1 MYYHIFLLYN
11 LDKQTVILFIK
22 LGKTSVINT
31 TITVKTV
38 TTTSPGE
45 TDTHTSEKPTTE
57 ILGMLLYFMCF
68 LITSNKNKMFFSKK
82 KRLIFFFLN
91 YVSVTSHP
99 FFNFLDTPTAETY
112 RSPSSS
118 GETVTRTTEKQTIEI
133 PGMLLYCMCFNHFK

>member
-82 KRLIFFFLN
+82 KKINIFFKLRISN
-91 YVSVTSHP
+91 VTS
-99 FFNFLDTPTAETY
+99 FL
-112 RSPSSS
+112 
-118 GETVTRTTEKQTIEI
+118 
-133 PGMLLYCMCFNHFK
+133 